1 MDLLNKHKKFMVRDG
16 AMVEGNVDLLVA
28 SFSAPDLF
36 AFLLKNLQ
44 STTHL
49 LNRIYLY
56 PFCHFCLGDKYKLRK
71 L

>member
-16 AMVEGNVDLLVA
+16 ATHIGNVDLLIA

-36 AFLLKNLQ
+36 VFFLKNLQ

-49 LNRIYLY
+49 LNRIYTY
-56 PFCHFCLGDKYKLRK
+56 PFCQFCLGEKLRN
-71 L
+71 

>member
-1 MDLLNKHKKFMVRDG
+1 MDLLNIHKKFMVRDG
-16 AMVEGNVDLLVA
+16 AMVEGNVDLLIA

-36 AFLLKNLQ
+36 SIFLKNLQ
-44 STTHL
+44 STLIL

-56 PFCHFCLGDKYKLRK
+56 PFCHFCLGEKLRR